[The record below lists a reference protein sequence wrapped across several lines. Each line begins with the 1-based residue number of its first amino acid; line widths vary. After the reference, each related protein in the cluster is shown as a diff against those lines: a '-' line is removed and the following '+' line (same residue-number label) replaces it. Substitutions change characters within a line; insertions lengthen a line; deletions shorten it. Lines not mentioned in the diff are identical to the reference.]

1 MEFKPTGNLVLGIL
15 GVDASINFDPV
26 KEVINALV
34 PYNITGVKLIWELL
48 CNEQVS
54 NWPRCDVLLLLSHAD
69 IVLDKVKS
77 YIDLVKCTE
86 LNAVHGLELLR
97 DRASMY
103 RQCEKFGIPIPD
115 WVECNRDGPPSTHAT
130 FIEELDRVI
139 INGKAIE
146 KPFVEK
152 PRLSD
157 DHSVYIYF
165 PQSAGG
171 GRVRLYRRER
181 HFENTSAVRKEGS
194 FVYQRFVASEGFE
207 TKLYAIG
214 TEYVH
219 AEAVPSRVS
228 DRNFQANLP
237 EKNVPV
243 PIHLRPAEKIIP
255 VKVGLA
261 FGLTVFKLH
270 VLRTQLPSL
279 SNESLLGKT
288 NHPTRTSVL
297 FDISIGR
304 ACLVRKEKDYYHDF
318 ASALATEIGKRHVK
332 VTRRVAATVDFRES
346 KLSQDVASIREEMR
360 KRNVA
365 PATAEPART
374 TAQSEDHLRC
384 VIALVRHGDRTCK
397 QKLIVK
403 FHGSL
408 PDDIASMYT
417 PNEDIRASADLEKL
431 SVLLSKYRDSRI
443 SDLAAVINAI
453 DVLIAVSS
461 SSSPHPVFDN
471 LKAKIERNDSLWIV
485 KLKWGGDLTPV
496 GIGQAES
503 AGRYF
508 RKSIYDPKDNIL
520 HMHASM
526 HHDLKV
532 YASEERRCQQ
542 TAASFAKGLLELS
555 SQLPVLQTTFVRS
568 DGLGRLDT
576 TPFKHSDQIDR
587 IRRELATV
595 LFSREDETADS
606 LVQKLFHFQPSCA
619 AAAALRE
626 LISEFASIN
635 KAFDKLK
642 ETCEVFGAS
651 LESLDGNIRLF
662 GKETLLLMRNRWNYL
677 IGVMRG
683 LKESDPGK
691 LSAVGSVFDSAVY
704 DCRHNLA
711 FLADASESVGE
722 VLKALRTI
730 VRKLYTV
737 ITPLEYGVEAE
748 HKAFIG
754 ATFLHPLIRK
764 FRWDVRVASGLPLGD
779 ESEHLLRYAE
789 LYSVIGAEQQVRT
802 RLYFAHH
809 SHMISFLNVVRFGYQ
824 RGQLVM
830 QGENMDWLDN
840 KVVNLGYLSQI
851 ILQLYQNGN
860 DWILK
865 IRLMPGDE
873 LSSPHGSIQ
882 FATLQ
887 HIIFTARGSIEVI
900 DDLFTN
906 MLNIVSESSEETP
919 QHLIGFGK

>member
-1 MEFKPTGNLVLGIL
+1 MLEFKAADVLVLGIL

-26 KEVINALV
+26 NEVIRSLE
-34 PYNITGVKLIWELL
+34 PYNIAGIKLIWESLA
-48 CNEQVS
+48 NEPLT
-54 NWPRCDVLLLLSHAD
+54 NWPRCDVLLLLSHAE
-69 IVLDKVKS
+69 IQLDKVKS

-86 LNAVHGLELLR
+86 LNSVQGFELLR
-97 DRASMY
+97 DRGSMY

-115 WVECNRDGPPSTHAT
+115 WVECNREGPSHPS
-130 FIEELDRVI
+130 FVEELDRLI
-139 INGKAIE
+139 INGKVIE

-152 PRLSD
+152 PRLSE

-171 GRVRLYRRER
+171 GRVRLYRKER
-181 HFENTSAVRKEGS
+181 HFENISAVRKEGS

-219 AEAVPSRVS
+219 AEAVPSRVA
-228 DRNFQANLP
+228 DRNFQARLP
-237 EKNVPV
+237 EKTVPV

-279 SNESLLGKT
+279 NAESLAGNT
-288 NHPTRTSVL
+288 NSPTRSSVL

-304 ACLVRKEKDYYHDF
+304 ACIVRKEKDYYHDL

-332 VTRRVAATVDFRES
+332 MRRIAATVDFRDS
-346 KLSQDVASIREEMR
+346 KITQDVASIREEMR
-360 KRNVA
+360 KRTITA
-365 PATAEPART
+365 PAPEPAA
-374 TAQSEDHLRC
+374 TASKSEDKLRC

-403 FHGSL
+403 FNGVIPDEILNLSSL
-408 PDDIASMYT
+408 
-417 PNEDIRASADLEKL
+417 NEDIRAMADLEKL
-431 SVLLSKYRDSRI
+431 SQLLAKYRDTRS
-443 SDLAAVINAI
+443 SELAAVINAI
-453 DVLIAVSS
+453 DVLTAVSS

-471 LKAKIERNDSLWIV
+471 LKAKIEKNEISWTV

-508 RKSIYDPKDNIL
+508 RKSVYDPNDNIL

-555 SQLPVLQTTFVRS
+555 SPLPVLQTSFVRS

-576 TPFKHSDQIDR
+576 TPFKHSSQVDR
-587 IRRELATV
+587 IREELAIV
-595 LFSREDETADS
+595 LFSRDDETADS

-619 AAAALRE
+619 AAGALRE
-626 LISEFASIN
+626 LISEFKSVGR
-635 KAFDKLK
+635 AFSKLK
-642 ETCEVFGAS
+642 ETCEVFGSS
-651 LESLDGNIRLF
+651 LEILDGNIRLF
-662 GKETLLLMRNRWNYL
+662 GKETLLLLRNRWNYQ
-677 IGVMRG
+677 IGVMKK
-683 LKESDPGK
+683 LADSDPGK
-691 LSAVGSVFDSAVY
+691 LSAIGSVFDSAVY

-711 FLADASESVGE
+711 FLADASESVAE
-722 VLKALRTI
+722 VLKAVRLI
-730 VRKLYTV
+730 VRKLYAV

-779 ESEHLLRYAE
+779 ESEHLQRYAE
-789 LYSVIGAEQQVRT
+789 LYSVIGAEDQVRT

-824 RGQLVM
+824 RWQLVM
-830 QGENMDWLDN
+830 KGENTDWLDN

-851 ILQLYQNGN
+851 ILQLYQNGD

-873 LSSPHGSIQ
+873 LSSAHGSIS
-882 FATLQ
+882 FASLQ
-887 HIIFTARGSIEVI
+887 HIIFTASGSIETI
-900 DDLFTN
+900 DALFTN
-906 MLNIVSESSEETP
+906 MLNIVSDSSEETP
-919 QHLIGFGK
+919 PHLIGFAK